1 MTELRLSPILSLAAA
16 LTLSACA
23 VGPLSRDDLIA
34 EPSVCSARS
43 FEVYFQEAA
52 AGLTPAAR
60 QAIDL
65 VADQMGGC
73 EITQVTV
80 IGLSSATGTPEA
92 NLTLSQRRA
101 QSVAAEFARKGW
113 PTPAFQLDAA
123 GDAGAV
129 TADGAMEPL
138 RRRTQV
144 FIEARPR

>member
-1 MTELRLSPILSLAAA
+1 MTASRLSPIALLAGA
-16 LTLSACA
+16 LALSACA
-23 VGPLSRDDLIA
+23 TGPLTRDQLVA
-34 EPSVCSARS
+34 EPSVCAAKS
-43 FEVYFQEAA
+43 FEVYFQESA

-65 VADQMGGC
+65 VADQMSAC
-73 EITQVTV
+73 DITQVTV
-80 IGLSSATGTPEA
+80 IGLASATGTPEA

-101 QSVAAEFARKGW
+101 QSVAAEFERKGW
-113 PTPAFQLDAA
+113 PAPAFQVEAA

-129 TADGAMEPL
+129 TADGTMEPL